1 MMCKGNTGKMN
12 FSQNSTKNPEEFG
25 YHFIISYY
33 AQKPFLL
40 REMAFVFTILYFVPF
55 VFPFFLGRQTV
66 LSSVK
71 LFNAQLRH

>member
-33 AQKPFLL
+33 VVIQSN
-40 REMAFVFTILYFVPF
+40 Y
-55 VFPFFLGRQTV
+55 
-66 LSSVK
+66 
-71 LFNAQLRH
+71 